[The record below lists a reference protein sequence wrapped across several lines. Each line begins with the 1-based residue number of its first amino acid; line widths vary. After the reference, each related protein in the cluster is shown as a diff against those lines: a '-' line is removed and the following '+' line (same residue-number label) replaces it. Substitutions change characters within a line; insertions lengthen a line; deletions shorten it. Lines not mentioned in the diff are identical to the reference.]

1 MRLMQDPEAQD
12 KKQIVE
18 SIFVLLIPEKTVN
31 FLPRTLVFID
41 KETKLANA
49 VDENNFEAL

>member
-41 KETKLANA
+41 KETKLASA